1 MDCTLVFHVFKDI
14 YFNVIMQIQYIKL
27 SKDVWKKLT
36 WIHVRTWFRLSPN
49 ERERERERE
58 RAATLAYALCFDAF
72 VDVFVNEEFKFSL
85 WIWNSSI
92 NVSIF
97 RLWKILFLSHDVPL
111 ASCRRDGLLWSL
123 GTIMIIARSRLRVR
137 DE

>member
-27 SKDVWKKLT
+27 KKDVWKKNCHEYIYVKVLDYPQK
-36 WIHVRTWFRLSPN
+36 R
-49 ERERERERE
+49 ERERERERESERERERE

-92 NVSIF
+92 NVSIS
-97 RLWKILFLSHDVPL
+97 RLWKIWFPVSKTQIPVERLN
-111 ASCRRDGLLWSL
+111 GLL
-123 GTIMIIARSRLRVR
+123 
-137 DE
+137 